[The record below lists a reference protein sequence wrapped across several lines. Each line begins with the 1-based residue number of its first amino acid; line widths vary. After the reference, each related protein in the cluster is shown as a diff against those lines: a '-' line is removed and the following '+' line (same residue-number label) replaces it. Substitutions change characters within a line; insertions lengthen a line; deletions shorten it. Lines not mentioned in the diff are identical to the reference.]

1 MARARKGWKNTKSH
15 THTHTHCKCMCT
27 NWVCWYSEAAKEDE
41 EQAFFKWGVEINSS
55 IYSLPASR
63 LAGAPICDA
72 ALHTSF
78 TAAGISSPL
87 HSFQREP
94 NLIHHFYF
102 SFYGDPD
109 LQYDWASQVSRKSVC
124 LMQTTTFL
132 HYYVPFYYLIW
143 CRFSASLSV
152 WLISLT
158 CKTLVRFI
166 SLHKNYRPLSRSR
179 SLWKRKR
186 GRLECKA
193 TANIQANNPS
203 SGRPRRRREKGKM
216 VAARVKGGG
225 RQHAILRAG
234 MKLRD

>member
-1 MARARKGWKNTKSH
+1 
-15 THTHTHCKCMCT
+15 MCT

-63 LAGAPICDA
+63 LAGAPICKA
-72 ALHTSF
+72 VLHTSF
-78 TAAGISSPL
+78 TTAGISLPL
-87 HSFQREP
+87 HSFQRER

-109 LQYDWASQVSRKSVC
+109 LQYDWASQVSRTSVC
-124 LMQTTTFL
+124 LMQTV

-143 CRFSASLSV
+143 CWFSVSLSV

-158 CKTLVRFI
+158 CKTLVHFI
-166 SLHKNYRPLSRSR
+166 RLHKNYRPLFR

-186 GRLECKA
+186 GRSECKA

-203 SGRPRRRREKGKM
+203 GGRPRRRRVRGKT
-216 VAARVKGGG
+216 VAARAKWGGG
-225 RQHAILRAG
+225 HGCQHAVLPAW

>member
-1 MARARKGWKNTKSH
+1 MW
-15 THTHTHCKCMCT
+15 T

-63 LAGAPICDA
+63 SAGAPICDA

-78 TAAGISSPL
+78 TTAGISSPL
-87 HSFQREP
+87 HSFQRER

-109 LQYDWASQVSRKSVC
+109 LQYDWASQMSRNSGC
-124 LMQTTTFL
+124 LLQTSTFQ

-166 SLHKNYRPLSRSR
+166 RLHKNERPLSR

-186 GRLECKA
+186 GRSECKA

-203 SGRPRRRREKGKM
+203 GGRLRRRRERGKT
-216 VAARVKGGG
+216 VAARAKGGGGHG
-225 RQHAILRAG
+225 RQHAVLPAV